1 VSISKLVSG
10 VAGGLLATLSLVP
23 AARAQANPVAPSPNA
38 APSNPAPVA
47 APAPAPIAT
56 VSPSAEAAGRVIV
69 LPPCAP
75 APRKL
80 DPLYGQ
86 GAFFMRLTVGPGYLW
101 GHGDPN
107 TELTG
112 VSAGFEATLG
122 GFILQNFALHAD
134 VGWMNTYNPDFTV
147 DGTTLTS
154 TSVIFQASTF
164 RVGAS
169 YYFQPIRVYASLSAG
184 FGVAALTAYSW
195 LSDGSVGL
203 VGTEYTKVG
212 PSFAVEVGKE
222 FELSDYW
229 GLGLAAHYE
238 FLSVD
243 PGDDHSRVTIGMAQ
257 QISLRFLAT
266 FGER

>member
-1 VSISKLVSG
+1 MSISKLVSG

-23 AARAQANPVAPSPNA
+23 AAHAQANAPAASSSPTFGG
-38 APSNPAPVA
+38 PARAA
-47 APAPAPIAT
+47 APAPDVTLASAP
-56 VSPSAEAAGRVIV
+56 EAAGRVIV

-86 GAFFMRLTVGPGYLW
+86 GAFFMRLTIGPGYLW

-112 VSAGFEATLG
+112 VSAGFTATLG

-134 VGWMNTYNPDFTV
+134 VGWMNTYDPDFTV

-169 YYFQPIRVYASLSAG
+169 YYFQPVRVYASLSGG

-212 PSFAVEVGKE
+212 PSFAAEVGKE
-222 FELSDYW
+222 FELSPYW

-257 QISLRFLAT
+257 QVSLRFLAT

>member
-1 VSISKLVSG
+1 MAKLVSG
-10 VAGGLLATLSLVP
+10 VAGAVLATLSFVP
-23 AARAQANPVAPSPNA
+23 VAGAQATPPVPSSNA
-38 APSNPAPVA
+38 A
-47 APAPAPIAT
+47 APAAASPTPA
-56 VSPSAEAAGRVIV
+56 AEPAGRVIV
-69 LPPCAP
+69 IPNCEP

-86 GAFFMRLTVGPGYLW
+86 GAFFMRFTIGPGYLW
-101 GHGDPN
+101 GNGDPN

-112 VSAGFEATLG
+112 ASVGFNATLG
-122 GFILQNFALHAD
+122 GFVLQNFALHAD

-147 DGTTLTS
+147 DGTALTS

-164 RVGAS
+164 RIGAS
-169 YYFQPIRVYASLSAG
+169 YYFQPIRVYASLSGG

-212 PSFAVEVGKE
+212 PSFAAEIGKE
-222 FELSDYW
+222 FELSSNW
-229 GLGLAAHYE
+229 ALGLAAHYE

-243 PGDDHSRVTIGMAQ
+243 PGEDHSRVTIGMAQ

>member
-1 VSISKLVSG
+1 MAKLVSG
-10 VAGGLLATLSLVP
+10 VAGALLATLSIVP
-23 AARAQANPVAPSPNA
+23 EAGAQANPPAPSPSA
-38 APSNPAPVA
+38 APSGPAS
-47 APAPAPIAT
+47 APAPAPPAPEVT
-56 VSPSAEAAGRVIV
+56 GRVV
-69 LPPCAP
+69 ATAPCAP

-80 DPLYGQ
+80 DPLFGQ
-86 GAFFMRLTVGPGYLW
+86 GAFFMRFSIGPGYLW
-101 GHGDPN
+101 GNGDPN

-112 VSAGFEATLG
+112 ASVGFNATLG

-134 VGWMNTYNPDFTV
+134 VGWMNTYSPDFTV

-154 TSVIFQASTF
+154 TDVIFQASTF

-203 VGTEYTKVG
+203 IGTEYTKVG
-212 PSFAVEVGKE
+212 PSFAAEIGKE
-222 FELSDYW
+222 FELSPTW
-229 GLGLAAHYE
+229 ALGLAAHYE

-243 PGDDHSRVTIGMAQ
+243 PGDDHNRVTIGTAQ